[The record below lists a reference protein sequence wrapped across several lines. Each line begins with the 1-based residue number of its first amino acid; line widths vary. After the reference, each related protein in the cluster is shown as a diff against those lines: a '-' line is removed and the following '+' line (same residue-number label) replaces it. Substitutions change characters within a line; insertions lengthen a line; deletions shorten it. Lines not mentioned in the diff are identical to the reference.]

1 MAEALGTTNSSRVVD
16 LLPND
21 ANPFTPAYA
30 IYEEHALAR
39 IALINFMDGQ
49 TAGYNVTL
57 SIGGNQVGE
66 PNDTPAQVKVK
77 YVVSVGHDGAVPN
90 VVAGICLPRLSARKS
105 RLRGQTRCVPM
116 ASPVF
121 IVELSILSDVRWSLP
136 SGRPSVRTGVR
147 SDHYVRSGS
156 EHLSDSGAS
165 SRRGTRLPL

>member
-30 IYEEHALAR
+30 VYEEHALAR

-77 YVVSVGHDGAVPN
+77 YVVSADTDSAVPN
-90 VVAGICLPRLSARKS
+90 FLQVPACPICQRERADHMGKPGASLCHLLS
-105 RLRGQTRCVPM
+105 L
-116 ASPVF
+116 
-121 IVELSILSDVRWSLP
+121 LP
-136 SGRPSVRTGVR
+136 S
-147 SDHYVRSGS
+147 
-156 EHLSDSGAS
+156 
-165 SRRGTRLPL
+165 